1 MSILGSALS
10 EVTKSNVEIP
20 NEIPNEIPK
29 VEDVKDLPTSNP
41 LDSEWKSDTENSDES
56 IYIIC
61 RNESLEG
68 DCHPISGIEFERKT
82 VELPDGIKVEG
93 VFPKFESKFDAQLD
107 ESQYNESDAKHFKE
121 ANKQL
126 KEAIENDPE
135 LRSQFTEEQLEQIEA
150 GDTPEGYVWHHSEEP
165 GTLQLVDSTAHTQTG
180 HTGGRTVWGGGS
192 ENR

>member
-165 GTLQLVDSTAHTQTG
+165 GTLQLVDSTAHAQTG

>member
-10 EVTKSNVEIP
+10 EVTKSNV
-20 NEIPNEIPK
+20 EIPNEIPK